1 MKLHLPKGLR
11 AALIACLAGA
21 SGAAYADYVWNGGD
35 TITNEA
41 WNTQEK
47 WNLTGSSSFPVADK
61 GPGVPGSNAWDTISI
76 SNASGSVGT
85 LEGWNFSIAM
95 TSSVLT
101 VENIT
106 KIQNGGGR
114 TTAEIT
120 LNDSTLTLNVGNGH
134 QQSMT
139 VTLNNGSQMNLNLSK
154 NRTDG
159 ATTINYGDFGAT
171 TLGSLTLGRKDDAT
185 GNYTTNLTIGGT
197 ISDAVTSETTTLHT
211 IALGTVGENITL
223 GTITADI
230 TAEGYRQGTGILTA
244 SQENIGKYSIALAD
258 DGTLNLYYVTGS
270 ISNFVWDGGDGSW
283 TDASWNSGNSFA
295 DGNNAV
301 INSGTVTVDGGTA
314 VTAATLDL
322 NGGGIV
328 VAGSLDVGALT
339 VASAATVKLSGGTL
353 TADALNTAQPLEVTG
368 NSTLDISADS
378 AAVLTGTGN
387 LTKSGTGTLNLGG
400 SADSTLSGELTITG
414 GMVKWGSSEGSTNAI
429 AFSKITVDGAS
440 SQFWLSHQ
448 HVDMSAT
455 TDVELKNGGKLY
467 SDDTDFATDHRKN
480 NQIAFNNLNVTGGS
494 GAIQYNW
501 GGSFSFETLTGE
513 GTLNISNGGENSW
526 TLIKEIN
533 DYNGT
538 IACGSDNHTLKLG
551 TVNLANGK
559 NTVISSKFGAIGDTV
574 TKTGAGTLTL
584 TGTGA
589 DAATLD
595 IQGGTVRWGSTGDNN
610 AAEQNTAVLGFSKV
624 IIGSG
629 ATLEDSHKGGNS
641 AKFDIEMNGGTL
653 HAYAQRKG
661 DGDTLVNYGTL
672 TLVTGTTNNMTQT
685 WKSCRNFDVLTGG
698 EANAAAAD
706 TKLTI
711 GGSWDGNIVTNIAS
725 LTDFNGTIQSDAYNN
740 NGQKLTIGGASQAAG
755 FNAVINAQ
763 VTLANDFTK
772 TGAGSLTL
780 SKDTVLGGAATL
792 TQGTVSAG
800 NLSLKDNTLTINGGT
815 LVHDGVTYTAA
826 SSEVDGTI
834 TRTGDGNLGLYSDGA
849 ATTLTNLTLTANQD
863 KAYSV
868 TMDNVNLVST
878 NNKSIW
884 LTGEATKELHDVTTG
899 GTLHVGHGDYGNG
912 DATVATISGTVT
924 VNSIQVGAN
933 AQLTVSGTVNML
945 GDANLPTLTLSG
957 GTIGIQDHAGTINVT
972 SLTVTDASVINADLV
987 IAENGSLDMSAVV
1000 TMGCAVTIGAGT
1012 ELTADA
1018 SLTTGPVVLFS
1029 DVESLTLGTTEITKM
1044 GWYDAN
1050 GILASVNGTA
1060 VTGEGQYV
1068 IGFWNGDVSIAAAN
1082 VPEPATA
1089 TLSLLALAALAAR
1102 RRRK

>member
-35 TITNEA
+35 TITTEA
-41 WNTQEK
+41 WNTQSN
-47 WNLTGSSSFPVADK
+47 WTLTDGYTFPVADK
-61 GPGVPGSNAWDTISI
+61 GPGTPESNAWKMISI
-76 SNASGSVGT
+76 SNANGSVGT
-85 LEGWNFSIAM
+85 LEGWNFGITM
-95 TSSVLT
+95 TSSTLT
-101 VENIT
+101 VESIK
-106 KIQNGGGR
+106 KIQNGGDW
-114 TTAEIT
+114 TVAPIS
-120 LNDSTLTLNVGNGH
+120 LDNSTLTLNVSDGH
-134 QQSMT
+134 QNAMDI
-139 VTLNNGSQMNLNLSK
+139 TLKNSSQMILNLSK

-159 ATTINYGDFGAT
+159 ATTVNYGDFGAT

-197 ISDAVTSETTTLHT
+197 ISDAVTTAETTLHT
-211 IALGTVGENITL
+211 INLGTVGEHISL
-223 GTITADI
+223 GTITSDI
-230 TAEGYRQGTGILTA
+230 TAEGYRQGSGILTA
-244 SQENIGKYSIALAD
+244 SQSNIGKYSIALAD
-258 DGTLNLYYVTGS
+258 DGTLNLYYVTGT

-283 TDASWNSGNSFA
+283 TDAKWNNSGDFA

-301 INSGTVTVDGGTA
+301 INDGTVTVNAETNA
-314 VTAATLDL
+314 TAASLAL

-368 NSTLDISADS
+368 NSTLNISANS
-378 AAVLTGTGN
+378 SAVLTGTGN
-387 LTKSGTGTLNLGG
+387 LTKGGTGTLNLG
-400 SADSTLSGELTITG
+400 SSTASTLSGELTVTG
-414 GMVKWGSSEGSTNAI
+414 GMVKWGSSEGSENSI

-440 SQFWLSHQ
+440 SQFWLSHK

-480 NQIAFNNLNVTGGS
+480 NQIAFKNLNVTGGS

-513 GTLNISNGGENSW
+513 GTLNISNGGEQSW
-526 TLIKEIN
+526 TLIKEIK

-538 IACGSDNHTLKLG
+538 IASDSDKHTLKLG

-574 TKTGAGTLTL
+574 TKTGAGTLAL
-584 TGTGA
+584 TGNGA

-595 IQGGTVRWGSTGDNN
+595 IQGGTVRWGSAGNSND
-610 AAEQNTAVLGFSKV
+610 AELNTAVLGFSKV

-629 ATLEDSHKGGNS
+629 ATLEDSHRGGNT

-653 HAYAQRKG
+653 YAHAQRKG

-672 TLVTGTTNNMTQT
+672 TLVTGTTNTIDQT

-698 EANAAAAD
+698 EANADAAA
-706 TKLTI
+706 TKMTI
-711 GGSWDGNIVTNIAS
+711 GGSLDGNIDTRFAS
-725 LTDFNGTIQSDAYNN
+725 VTDFNGTIQSDALNN
-740 NGQKLTIGGASQAAG
+740 NGQKLTIGGANQAAG

-763 VTLANDFTK
+763 VTLADGFTK
-772 TGAGSLTL
+772 TGEGSLTL

-800 NLSLKDNTLTINGGT
+800 NLNLKGNTLTINGGT

-849 ATTLTNLTLTANQD
+849 ATTLTNLTLTTNQD

-868 TMDNVNLVST
+868 TMSNVNLVST

-884 LTGEATKELHDVTTG
+884 LTGEATKDLLDVTTG
-899 GTLHVGHGDYGNG
+899 GTLHVGHGDHGNG

-945 GDANLPTLTLSG
+945 GNANLPTLTLSG

-972 SLTVTDASVINADLV
+972 SMTVTDASVINADLV

-1000 TMGCAVTIGAGT
+1000 TMGCAVTISAGT
-1012 ELTADA
+1012 TLTADA
-1018 SLTTGPVVLFS
+1018 SLTTAPVVLFS
-1029 DVESLTLGTTEITKM
+1029 DVESLTLGTTEITEM

-1060 VTGEGQYV
+1060 VMGEGQYV

>member
-35 TITNEA
+35 TITDTK
-41 WNTQEK
+41 WNTQSN
-47 WNLTGSSSFPVADK
+47 WTLTDGYTFPVADK
-61 GPGVPGSNAWDTISI
+61 GPGVPESNAWKMISI
-76 SNASGSVGT
+76 SDASGSVSE
-85 LEGWNFSIAM
+85 LEGWNFGITM
-95 TSSVLT
+95 TNSTLT
-101 VENIT
+101 VDNIK
-106 KIQNGGGR
+106 KIQNGNGWA
-114 TTAEIT
+114 TAPIV
-120 LNDSTLTLNVGNGH
+120 LDNSALTLNIGSGWQNRMDV
-134 QQSMT
+134 S
-139 VTLNNGSQMNLNLSK
+139 LLNGSRMTMNLST
-154 NRTDG
+154 NRSDVTG
-159 ATTINYGDFGAT
+159 INYGDFGSAS
-171 TLGSLTLGRKDDAT
+171 LGSLTLGRKDGAT

-197 ISDAVTSETTTLHT
+197 ISDAVTTAETTLHT
-211 IALGTVGENITL
+211 ITLGTVGEHISL
-223 GTITADI
+223 GTLTSAITADDYKQ
-230 TAEGYRQGTGILTA
+230 ATGILTA
-244 SQENIGKYSIALAD
+244 SQSNIGKYSIALAE
-258 DGTLNLYYVTGS
+258 DGTTLNLYYVTGT
-270 ISNFVWDGGDGSW
+270 ISDFTWDGGDGSW
-283 TDASWNSGNSFA
+283 TDASWNNGNSFA

-301 INSGTVTVDGGTA
+301 INSGTVTVEDETT
-314 VTAATLDL
+314 VTAATLEL

-339 VASAATVKLSGGTL
+339 VASDATVKLSGGTL

-368 NSTLDISADS
+368 NSTLNISADS
-378 AAVLTGTGN
+378 SAVLTGTGN

-414 GMVKWGSSEGSTNAI
+414 GMVKWGSSEGSENSI

-440 SQFWLSHQ
+440 SQFWLSHK

-513 GTLNISNGGENSW
+513 GTLNISNGGEQSW

-559 NTVISSKFGAIGDTV
+559 NTVISSKFGAIGDKV

-595 IQGGTVRWGSTGDNN
+595 IQGGTVRWGSTGNN
-610 AAEQNTAVLGFSKV
+610 NEAELNTAVLGFSKV

-629 ATLEDSHKGGNS
+629 ATLEDSHRGGNS

-725 LTDFNGTIQSDAYNN
+725 LTDFNGTIQSDALNN
-740 NGQKLTIGGASQAAG
+740 NGQKLTIGGANQAAG

-763 VTLANDFTK
+763 VTLADGFTK
-772 TGAGSLTL
+772 TGEGSLTL

-800 NLSLKDNTLTINGGT
+800 NLNLKGNTLTINGGSLT
-815 LVHDGVTYTAA
+815 HDGVTYTAA

-834 TRTGDGNLGLYSDGA
+834 TRTGDGNLGLFGDGA
-849 ATTLTNLTLTANQD
+849 ATTLTNLTLTTNQD

-868 TMDNVNLVST
+868 TMDNVNLVSKD
-878 NNKSIW
+878 NKSIW
-884 LTGEATKELHDVTTG
+884 LTGTATKDLLDVTTG
-899 GTLHVGHGDYGNG
+899 GTLHVGHGTYGNG

-972 SLTVTDASVINADLV
+972 SMTVTDASVINADLV

-1012 ELTADA
+1012 TLTADA
-1018 SLTTGPVVLFS
+1018 SLTTAPVVLFS

-1068 IGFWNGDVSIAAAN
+1068 IGFWNGDVSIAGAN